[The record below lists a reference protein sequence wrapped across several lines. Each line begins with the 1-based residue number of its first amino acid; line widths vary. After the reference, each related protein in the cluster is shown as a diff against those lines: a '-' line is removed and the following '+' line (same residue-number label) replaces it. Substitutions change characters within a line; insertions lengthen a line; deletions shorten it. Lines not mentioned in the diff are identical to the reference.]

1 MAGEGGACN
10 LSYGWNLRM
19 EERGRAQ
26 EPEGGA
32 KAESRAR
39 GGAGQGLEPDGRR
52 GEDRLWNQREGIE
65 TSRADG

>member
-1 MAGEGGACN
+1 
-10 LSYGWNLRM
+10 M